1 MPVVVAIVAVGA
13 GVAVAAPIVKDVVE
27 EGIEVVGDVVEAVGD
42 LVEDVAEVVVDTV
55 KYVAENPE
63 VALIAVAAPALLP
76 SIGIT
81 GIAVQPVTAGLISAS
96 QGGDLEDIGKAALG
110 SFVGQGVGIPVAKGL
125 GEAIGAAGNTAQTAL
140 ANAAGGAVGSAAGAV
155 VTGQDVGEAALMGAA
170 GSAGA
175 SLARSGAV
183 ELGQQPRSF
192 TGDIAADIGEVAG
205 RTAAGG
211 DFRQELA
218 GAAFGALSREGEIA
232 LQELKNRPQTER
244 TKQIIAAFSEPR
256 SPGVGRQ
263 LGEATAGLGMNPVL
277 AEDIEGQPVR
287 STEVIVTEGAPDV
300 RTGRTIP
307 SSLPSGRAKAAGTAG
322 GVTTTA
328 TGGMGAGEGVGAGE
342 GGGGRA
348 PEEMTGAELLESA
361 AAGEE
366 RERLPEV
373 EVEDELIEEP
383 IDFTKFTD
391 EELIE
396 YLNQEFPLTEPEAPE
411 PDFRPMDVR
420 PARGSI
426 RRAAPSSIS
435 PRVVGTSP
443 TAAIVGEKEPIFGGE
458 EDAQQS
464 VWNTRSLRLRKAL
477 GG

>member
-140 ANAAGGAVGSAAGAV
+140 VNAAGGAVGSAAGAV

-175 SLARSGAV
+175 SLARSGATG
-183 ELGQQPRSF
+183 LGQQPQSLI
-192 TGDIAADIGEVAG
+192 GDVAADVGEAAG

-218 GAAFGALSREGEIA
+218 GAALGSLTREGQLAFE
-232 LQELKNRPQTER
+232 ELRSRPETAA
-244 TKQIIAAFSEPR
+244 TKQAIAAFSQPR

-277 AEDIEGQPVR
+277 AEETEGR
-287 STEVIVTEGAPDV
+287 SVPLTEVVVTPDVDTSDV

-328 TGGMGAGEGVGAGE
+328 TGGMGAGE
-342 GGGGRA
+342 
-348 PEEMTGAELLESA
+348 
-361 AAGEE
+361 
-366 RERLPEV
+366 
-373 EVEDELIEEP
+373 I
-383 IDFTKFTD
+383 
-391 EELIE
+391 
-396 YLNQEFPLTEPEAPE
+396 PL
-411 PDFRPMDVR
+411 M
-420 PARGSI
+420 SYI
-426 RRAAPSSIS
+426 R
-435 PRVVGTSP
+435 
-443 TAAIVGEKEPIFGGE
+443 FC
-458 EDAQQS
+458 
-464 VWNTRSLRLRKAL
+464 W
-477 GG
+477 

>member
-1 MPVVVAIVAVGA
+1 MSGI
-13 GVAVAAPIVKDVVE
+13 PI
-27 EGIEVVGDVVEAVGD
+27 VGDVIDAVGNTIEAVGD
-42 LVEDVAEVVVDTV
+42 FVEDVVEVVADTV
-55 KYVAENPE
+55 EYVIENPE
-63 VALIAVAAPALLP
+63 VAIIAIAAPQLLP
-76 SIGIT
+76 TLGVPTIL
-81 GIAVQPVTAGLISAS
+81 VQPVTSALITAS
-96 QGGDLEDIGKAALG
+96 QGGDLEDIGKSALG
-110 SFVGQGVGIPVAKGL
+110 SFVGQGVGGAVAGKVGS
-125 GEAIGAAGNTAQTAL
+125 AIGAQGASTPMQTAL
-140 ANAAGGAVGSAAGAV
+140 ANAVGGATGSAAGAV
-155 VTGQDVGEAALMGAA
+155 ATGADVGEAALMGAA

-183 ELGQQPRSF
+183 ELGQQPKSF
-192 TGDIAADIGEVAG
+192 SGELAADIGEAAG

-218 GAAFGALSREGEIA
+218 SSALGALSREGNLA
-232 LQELKNRPQTER
+232 LEELRSRPETAA
-244 TKQIIAAFSEPR
+244 TKQAIAAFSQPR

-287 STEVIVTEGAPDV
+287 STEVIVTPDVDTSDV

-307 SSLPSGRAKAAGTAG
+307 SSLPSGRAKAAGTSG

-328 TGGMGAGEGVGAGE
+328 TGGRGAGEGA
-342 GGGGRA
+342 GGRA

-361 AAGEE
+361 AEGEE
-366 RERLPEV
+366 TRELPEV
-373 EVEDELIEEP
+373 VVEGEDELIVEP

-443 TAAIVGEKEPIFGGE
+443 TAAIVGQKEPIFGGE

>member
-1 MPVVVAIVAVGA
+1 
-13 GVAVAAPIVKDVVE
+13 
-27 EGIEVVGDVVEAVGD
+27 
-42 LVEDVAEVVVDTV
+42 
-55 KYVAENPE
+55 
-63 VALIAVAAPALLP
+63 
-76 SIGIT
+76 
-81 GIAVQPVTAGLISAS
+81 
-96 QGGDLEDIGKAALG
+96 
-110 SFVGQGVGIPVAKGL
+110 
-125 GEAIGAAGNTAQTAL
+125 
-140 ANAAGGAVGSAAGAV
+140 
-155 VTGQDVGEAALMGAA
+155 MGAA

-396 YLNQEFPLTEPEAPE
+396 YLNQQFPLTEPEAPE

>member
-1 MPVVVAIVAVGA
+1 MGVVADIIEGA
-13 GVAVAAPIVKDVVE
+13 AD
-27 EGIEVVGDVVEAVGD
+27 VVGDVVEFVGD
-42 LVEDVAEVVVDTV
+42 VVEDVVEVVVDV
-55 KYVAENPE
+55 VDYVAENPE
-63 VALIAVAAPALLP
+63 VLIIAVAAPALLP

-81 GIAVQPVTAGLISAS
+81 GIAIQPVTAGLISAS

-110 SFVGQGVGIPVAKGL
+110 SFVGQAVGIPVAKGV
-125 GEAIGAAGNTAQTAL
+125 GNVVGTGNSAQVAL

-175 SLARSGAV
+175 SLARSGAT

-218 GAAFGALSREGEIA
+218 SSAFGALSREGELA

-256 SPGVGRQ
+256 SPGVGTQ
-263 LGEATAGLGMNPVL
+263 LGEALAQNREAGFASTEPEQIGDLTITKTGQYAKDGVL
-277 AEDIEGQPVR
+277 P
-287 STEVIVTEGAPDV
+287 EVIVTPNKPGDGEGFGGDV

-307 SSLPSGRAKAAGTAG
+307 SSLPSGEARTAGTKA
-322 GVTTTA
+322 GVTTTDK
-328 TGGMGAGEGVGAGE
+328 
-342 GGGGRA
+342 A
-348 PEEMTGAELLESA
+348 PEQMTGSELLETA
-361 AAGEE
+361 AEGEE

-373 EVEDELIEEP
+373 VVEGEDEDELIVEP

-391 EELIE
+391 EELID
-396 YLNQEFPLTEPEAPE
+396 YLNEETASTQPEA
-411 PDFRPMDVR
+411 DFKPLDVR
-420 PARGSI
+420 PARGST

>member
-1 MPVVVAIVAVGA
+1 MSGI
-13 GVAVAAPIVKDVVE
+13 PI
-27 EGIEVVGDVVEAVGD
+27 VGDVIDFAGDIVEAVGD
-42 LVEDVAEVVVDTV
+42 FVEDVVEVVVDV
-55 KYVAENPE
+55 AKYVAENPE

-81 GIAVQPVTAGLISAS
+81 GIAIQPVTAGLISAS

-110 SFVGQGVGIPVAKGL
+110 SFIGQGVG
-125 GEAIGAAGNTAQTAL
+125 GA
-140 ANAAGGAVGSAAGAV
+140 
-155 VTGQDVGEAALMGAA
+155 
-170 GSAGA
+170 
-175 SLARSGAV
+175 GAV

-256 SPGVGRQ
+256 SPGVGTQ
-263 LGEATAGLGMNPVL
+263 LGEALAQNREAGF
-277 AEDIEGQPVR
+277 A
-287 STEVIVTEGAPDV
+287 STEPEQIGDLTITKTGQYAKDGVLPTVIVTPNKPGDGEGFGGDV
-300 RTGRTIP
+300 RTGRVIP
-307 SSLPSGRAKAAGTAG
+307 SSLPSGEARTAGTKG

-328 TGGMGAGEGVGAGE
+328 K
-342 GGGGRA
+342 A
-348 PEEMTGAELLESA
+348 PEQMTGSELLESD

-366 RERLPEV
+366 TRELPEV
-373 EVEDELIEEP
+373 VVEGEDELIVEP

-411 PDFRPMDVR
+411 PDFQPMDVR
-420 PARGSI
+420 PARGST

-435 PRVVGTSP
+435 PRVVGTNP

>member
-140 ANAAGGAVGSAAGAV
+140 VNAAGGAVGSAAGAV

-175 SLARSGAV
+175 SLARSGATG
-183 ELGQQPRSF
+183 LGQQPQSLI
-192 TGDIAADIGEVAG
+192 GDVAADVGEAAG

-218 GAAFGALSREGEIA
+218 GAALGSLTREGQLAFE
-232 LQELKNRPQTER
+232 ELRSRPETAA
-244 TKQIIAAFSEPR
+244 TKQAIAAFFLS
-256 SPGVGRQ
+256 
-263 LGEATAGLGMNPVL
+263 GEISIAIHV
-277 AEDIEGQPVR
+277 
-287 STEVIVTEGAPDV
+287 
-300 RTGRTIP
+300 
-307 SSLPSGRAKAAGTAG
+307 SL
-322 GVTTTA
+322 
-328 TGGMGAGEGVGAGE
+328 
-342 GGGGRA
+342 
-348 PEEMTGAELLESA
+348 
-361 AAGEE
+361 
-366 RERLPEV
+366 
-373 EVEDELIEEP
+373 
-383 IDFTKFTD
+383 
-391 EELIE
+391 
-396 YLNQEFPLTEPEAPE
+396 
-411 PDFRPMDVR
+411 
-420 PARGSI
+420 
-426 RRAAPSSIS
+426 SIS
-435 PRVVGTSP
+435 RSIVSSPQACHSLAPITLEIVCTQRFKTSVCTTSAGSLN
-443 TAAIVGEKEPIFGGE
+443 TARILSG
-458 EDAQQS
+458 
-464 VWNTRSLRLRKAL
+464 
-477 GG
+477 